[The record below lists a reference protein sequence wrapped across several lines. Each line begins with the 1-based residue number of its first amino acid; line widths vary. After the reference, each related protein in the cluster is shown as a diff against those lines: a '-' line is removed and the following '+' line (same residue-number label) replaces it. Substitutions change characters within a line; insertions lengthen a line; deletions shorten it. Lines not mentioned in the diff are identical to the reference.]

1 MASRKSLLRL
11 TKLAP
16 VMPPPAVQ
24 LMLLPLS
31 MSVEKSLEQQITSG
45 AERPLSPPKAE
56 KGAETSFEKPEPK
69 LEAFPKKDLAKEPA
83 PIVSAAPV
91 LSTDNLSTDERAR
104 VQAIENIL
112 ADGLDQVFLQ
122 MSPQEQAN
130 FKSEGERAA
139 TKISALLSKAKVG
152 VARLV
157 VLIRRWLA
165 LIPHVNKFFLE
176 QEAKIKADKILKM
189 KKNL

>member
-1 MASRKSLLRL
+1 MRFVPVTPRL
-11 TKLAP
+11 
-16 VMPPPAVQ
+16 VVQ
-24 LMLLPLS
+24 LMLLAFS
-31 MSVEKSLEQQITSG
+31 MSVENSLEKQIVSG

-56 KGAETSFEKPEPK
+56 KGAESSFEKPEPK
-69 LEAFPKKDLAKEPA
+69 SEVFPKKDLTKEPT
-83 PIVSAAPV
+83 PV
-91 LSTDNLSTDERAR
+91 ISTTPLPSTDTLSTDERAR

-130 FKSEGERAA
+130 FKAEGEKAA
-139 TKISALLSKAKVG
+139 TKISVLLGKAKVG
-152 VARLV
+152 VAKLV

>member
-1 MASRKSLLRL
+1 MRLALVTPLLAVRL
-11 TKLAP
+11 TP
-16 VMPPPAVQ
+16 
-24 LMLLPLS
+24 LPFS
-31 MSVEKSLEQQITSG
+31 MSVENSLEKQITGGS
-45 AERPLSPPKAE
+45 ERPLAPTKAE
-56 KGAETSFEKPEPK
+56 KGVESSFEKLEPK
-69 LEAFPKKDLAKEPA
+69 LDSLPKKDLAKEPL
-83 PIVSAAPV
+83 PIASPV
-91 LSTDNLSTDERAR
+91 PISVADTLSTDERAR

-130 FKSEGERAA
+130 FKAEGEKAA
-139 TKISALLSKAKVG
+139 TKISVLLSKAKVG
-152 VARLV
+152 VAKLV